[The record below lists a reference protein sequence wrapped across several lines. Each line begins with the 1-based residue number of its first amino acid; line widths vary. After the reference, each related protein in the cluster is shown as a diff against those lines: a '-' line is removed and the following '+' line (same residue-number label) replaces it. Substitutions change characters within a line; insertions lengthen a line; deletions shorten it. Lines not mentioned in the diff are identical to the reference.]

1 MGGRGSSLGK
11 GSRASATSGSG
22 QLGDGGPARVE
33 SAVPETEQVEPEPVP
48 SEPVPVEPETV
59 PVAEKPPAA
68 PVSGEMSQAPL
79 LPNGWGGVPQ
89 PDSIHFHDDGEIG
102 TAIKR
107 MGQDARMDVDGEPV
121 ANVLGHVATDVVLGR
136 RTAAEGVEAY
146 KEIRD
151 RLPDDSTA
159 RRILDVALMRIDAP
173 ASTPP
178 EVPAGTPEPLK
189 ALMNDL
195 HSIPLLRR
203 DPRETQKLQGILRD
217 NFDDS
222 ADDGPIHPGRLA
234 RELHWL
240 RGMRHESEGDAGKF
254 DVDRAVDKAIKA
266 LENRSGD

>member
-107 MGQDARMDVDGEPV
+107 MGDDARMDVDGEPV
-121 ANVLGHVATDVVLGR
+121 ANVLGRVATEVVLGQR
-136 RTAAEGVEAY
+136 PAAEGVEAY

-151 RLPDDSTA
+151 RLPEGSTA
-159 RRILDVALMRIDAP
+159 RRTLEMALMRIDAP
-173 ASTPP
+173 ASDPP
-178 EVPAGTPEPLK
+178 EVPAGAPGPLK
-189 ALMNDL
+189 ELMNEL

-203 DPRETQKLQGILRD
+203 DPQETGKLQEILRE
-217 NFDDS
+217 NFDDEP
-222 ADDGPIHPGRLA
+222 DDGPIHMGRLGMEL
-234 RELHWL
+234 REL

-254 DVDRAVDKAIKA
+254 DVDRAIEKAIKA
-266 LENRSGD
+266 LGPRRP